1 MREVAVSEPDRFRL
15 PISSPPGGG
24 NEGGE
29 SNWAY
34 AHESQTN
41 MAQSNENR
49 LPPPV
54 PPDGTGEIVLYR
66 TQDGRT
72 RVSCRF
78 DDESVWLTQA
88 AIADL
93 FQTTT
98 QNITLHIGAIYQE
111 GELREDS
118 TCKEYLQV
126 RQEGARQV
134 SRRLKHYNLNVI
146 LAVGYRVRSP
156 RGTQFRQWATAQ
168 LEQYLVKGFAM
179 DDERLKQSG
188 GGEYFDELLA
198 RIRDIR
204 SSERVFWRKV
214 LDIYATSVDYDA
226 SADASQRFFAVVQN
240 KMHWAAH
247 GHTAAE
253 VIAGRADSTQ
263 PNMGLTT
270 WTGSRPR
277 RTDVGF
283 AKNYLSHQEIETL
296 NLIVSAYLDFAE
308 LQARSRKP
316 MTMRDWIAKLDSFLK
331 LSDRDLLTHAGTVSH
346 DAALAKA
353 QSEYDKFRAMAD
365 ADPRPVDLDFEN
377 AVEQARQIAAAKGK
391 RKPKKGPEQSA
402 G

>member
-1 MREVAVSEPDRFRL
+1 MSD
-15 PISSPPGGG
+15 
-24 NEGGE
+24 
-29 SNWAY
+29 
-34 AHESQTN
+34 
-41 MAQSNENR
+41 ENR
-49 LPPPV
+49 LPTPMPPE
-54 PPDGTGEIVLYR
+54 GTGQLVLYR
-66 TQDGRT
+66 TEDGRT
-72 RVSCRF
+72 RISCRF
-78 DDESVWLTQA
+78 EGDSAWLTQA

-93 FQTTT
+93 FQTTP
-98 QNITLHIGAIYQE
+98 QNITLHIQAIYQE
-111 GELREDS
+111 GELREDA

-134 SRRLKHYNLNVI
+134 SRRLKHYDLNLI

-156 RGTQFRQWATAQ
+156 RGTEFRQWATAQ

-179 DDERLKQSG
+179 DDERLKQAG
-188 GGEYFDELLA
+188 GGGYFDELLA

-204 SSERVFWRKV
+204 SSERVFWQKV
-214 LDIYATSVDYDA
+214 LDIYATSVDYDP

-253 VIAGRADSTQ
+253 VIARRADSTQ

-283 AKNYLSHQEIETL
+283 AKNYLTHQEIETL

-316 MTMRDWIAKLDSFLK
+316 MTMREWIAKLDSFLR
-331 LSDRDLLTHAGTVSH
+331 LSDRDLLTHAGSITH

-353 QSEYDKFRAMAD
+353 QSEFDRFRAIED
-365 ADPRPVDLDFEN
+365 AKPQPVDVHFEN
-377 AVEQARQIAAAKGK
+377 AIEQAKQIAAAKSK
-391 RKPKKGPEQSA
+391 RKPKKGAE
-402 G
+402 

>member
-1 MREVAVSEPDRFRL
+1 VSD
-15 PISSPPGGG
+15 
-24 NEGGE
+24 
-29 SNWAY
+29 
-34 AHESQTN
+34 
-41 MAQSNENR
+41 ENR
-49 LPPPV
+49 PATPV
-54 PPDGTGEIVLYR
+54 PPEGTGQLVLYR
-66 TQDGRT
+66 TADGRA
-72 RVSCRF
+72 RISCRF
-78 DDESVWLTQA
+78 EDESVWLTQA
-88 AIADL
+88 AIAEL
-93 FQTTT
+93 FQTTP

-126 RQEGARQV
+126 RQEGYRQV
-134 SRRLKHYNLNVI
+134 SRRLKHYHLNVI

-179 DDERLKQSG
+179 DDERLKQAG
-188 GGEYFDELLA
+188 GGNYFDELLA

-214 LDIYATSVDYDA
+214 LDIYATSVDYDP
-226 SADASQRFFAVVQN
+226 SAEASQKFFAVVQN

-253 VIAGRADSTQ
+253 VIARRADSTQ

-270 WTGSRPR
+270 WTGDRPR

-283 AKNYLSHQEIETL
+283 AKNYLTREEIETL

-308 LQARSRKP
+308 LQARSGKP
-316 MTMRDWIAKLDSFLK
+316 MTMREWIAKLDSFLK
-331 LSDRDLLTHAGTVSH
+331 LSDRDLLTHAGTISH

-353 QSEYDKFRAMAD
+353 QSEFEKFRVGED
-365 ADPRPVDLDFEN
+365 AKPRPVDVDFEN
-377 AVEQARQIAAAKGK
+377 ALEQAKQIAAAKTMRK
-391 RKPKKGPEQSA
+391 RKKGAE
-402 G
+402 

>member
-1 MREVAVSEPDRFRL
+1 VSDEK
-15 PISSPPGGG
+15 
-24 NEGGE
+24 
-29 SNWAY
+29 
-34 AHESQTN
+34 
-41 MAQSNENR
+41 R
-49 LPPPV
+49 LPPLL
-54 PPDGTGEIVLYR
+54 PPEGTGQLVLYR
-66 TQDGRT
+66 TEDGQNRI
-72 RVSCRF
+72 SCRLEG
-78 DDESVWLTQA
+78 DSVWLTQA

-93 FQTTT
+93 FQTTP

-126 RQEGARQV
+126 RQEGSRQV
-134 SRRLKHYNLNVI
+134 SRRLKHYNLNVV

-156 RGTQFRQWATAQ
+156 RGTEFRQWATAQ
-168 LEQYLVKGFAM
+168 LEQYVVKGFAI

-214 LDIYATSVDYDA
+214 MDIYATSVDYDPKA
-226 SADASQRFFAVVQN
+226 ETSQKFFAVVQN

-253 VIAGRADSTQ
+253 VVARRADSTK

-283 AKNYLSHQEIETL
+283 AKNYLTHEEIETL

-316 MTMRDWIAKLDSFLK
+316 MTMREWIAKLDSFLK

-353 QSEYDKFRAMAD
+353 QSEYDKFRAIED
-365 ADPRPVDLDFEN
+365 AKPRPVDVDFEKAIERTN
-377 AVEQARQIAAAKGK
+377 QIAAAKPK
-391 RKPKKGPEQSA
+391 QKPKKGKE
-402 G
+402 